1 MKPLSQGRMDGST
14 SNSPLHAAD
23 SSLFHVQCLRAIKE
37 SDLYIPIKEFS
48 LFASLLLHRFQVFK
62 SQERLFSTNLICTVF
77 SFIPCL
83 L

>member
-23 SSLFHVQCLRAIKE
+23 SSLFHVRCLRAIKE
-37 SDLYIPIKEFS
+37 SDLLLPLCFLILFIGSKFS
-48 LFASLLLHRFQVFK
+48 NL
-62 SQERLFSTNLICTVF
+62 QERLFSTNLICTVF